1 MRGRSKA
8 PLRNRSFDLGASSE
22 LRDLEVSG
30 SLDGTGAPVA
40 RESRD
45 RSSNPA
51 GHRGGRSG
59 LRTSSA
65 VHESHGTVHA
75 DGASRPSAR
84 SNAAGTWSP
93 RPHRALRRRNPRPLI
108 RGPDVLP
115 PSSAP
120 PGGMDRGFPLLGT
133 LSWAGEVSPRRGNMG
148 RAGNATIHPAARPSG
163 CPRRCPA
170 GTFRAPWRQNPRQGK
185 RRAPPGPLG
194 QRSKLPGS
202 GRHLAAADPN
212 PGRRRSTQPETLRQ
226 GAAAPTVGTAEPTVS
241 RGAVETSS
249 CLFRR
254 RTLRGPRAAGG

>member
-133 LSWAGEVSPRRGNMG
+133 LSWAGEVPPRRGNHG
-148 RAGNATIHPAARPSG
+148 ARRKRHHSSSSETVRLLEALPGWNLPRPVEAKPTAGQKARTARTIGPAVQTARVGKASCRSRSQP
-163 CPRRCPA
+163 
-170 GTFRAPWRQNPRQGK
+170 RAPS
-185 RRAPPGPLG
+185 L
-194 QRSKLPGS
+194 
-202 GRHLAAADPN
+202 D
-212 PGRRRSTQPETLRQ
+212 TT
-226 GAAAPTVGTAEPTVS
+226 
-241 RGAVETSS
+241 
-249 CLFRR
+249 
-254 RTLRGPRAAGG
+254 